1 MAIFILFFFKNSKL
15 EYHKLGTKTHQ
26 NYSSLLSN
34 YSSKILNSYC
44 TILCLVFL
52 FVVFPFVSI
61 SATNLTNTFDGDNL
75 FKLIGKPKTDPLV
88 REFLNKLGIK
98 DESLSSTSVWTYPEN
113 GIRIAFYKGAI
124 VDKIMLYDDTYSAND
139 KKFIAYSRKL
149 PKNLTWSDT
158 KSTTILKLGQPAKD
172 NANYM
177 EYDNLPVDVVFY
189 YDGSRI
195 KSRLKGILLRFKH
208 CISGDCQN
216 GEGTYVE
223 RDGSR
228 YEGEWKDGK
237 RHGKGQLVYTNG
249 VTKKGFWEGGDY
261 KGQDF
266 FASNGLYDLLGKHKS
281 SDEIKSASDK
291 QKDGYQ
297 QIHLAYDHFK
307 YVFNNNK
314 LRFYFNDYGYLY
326 KVAVNKSGFGEVS
339 HPLTEKVTAYSDQ
352 NYVAYIMGSPYKKY
366 KYRTGSTWLYKDK
379 KIDLRIRFDKNGI
392 MDGIDV
398 TLNDDAVLA
407 NTEQG
412 TCKTGN
418 CQDGFGEFISESGRY
433 VGKFKN
439 GKFDGQ
445 GTMYYASGGYYK
457 GDFVAGMRDGRGT
470 YIWSD
475 NSKYV
480 GNWKNNQ
487 KHGVG
492 SMHYQNKSRYEGQW
506 YQDQRH
512 GNGAMYYPN
521 GEHYIGD
528 WSYNSQTGKGTLYK
542 SNGKQQTG
550 VWQNG
555 RFKSTL

>member
-1 MAIFILFFFKNSKL
+1 MTVFTLFFSEKNKIHTKIQKNYFYFFSKAR
-15 EYHKLGTKTHQ
+15 
-26 NYSSLLSN
+26 N
-34 YSSKILNSYC
+34 ILKFFIC
-44 TILCLVFL
+44 FIVL
-52 FVVFPFVSI
+52 FSVCSFS
-61 SATNLTNTFDGDNL
+61 SATTILTNTVDGDNL
-75 FKLIGKPKTDPLV
+75 FKLIGKSKTDPLV
-88 REFLNKLGIK
+88 RDFLNKLGVR
-98 DESLSSTSVWTYPEN
+98 DEALSSASVWTYPN
-113 GIRIAFYKGAI
+113 DGIRIGFYKGDVI
-124 VDKIMLYDDTYSAND
+124 DKIMLYDNTYSAND
-139 KKFIAYSRKL
+139 TKFAAYSSKL
-149 PKNLTWSDT
+149 PKNLTWNDT
-158 KSTTILKLGQPAKD
+158 KSSTIVKLGIPSRD

-177 EYDNLPVDVVFY
+177 EYDNLPVEVVFY
-189 YDGSRI
+189 YEGSRI
-195 KSRLKGILLRFKH
+195 KSRLRGVLLRFKH

-216 GEGTYVE
+216 GEGVYVE

-249 VTKKGFWEGGDY
+249 VTKTGFWEGGDY

-266 FASNGLYDLLGKHKS
+266 FASNGLYDLLGKHKDS
-281 SDEIKSASDK
+281 EEIKSASNK
-291 QKDGYQ
+291 QKEGYQ
-297 QIHLAYDHFK
+297 QIHLAYDHFQ

-339 HPLTEKVTAYSDQ
+339 HPLTEKVTPYSDQ

-366 KYRTGSTWLYKDK
+366 TYRTGSTWLYKDK
-379 KIDLRIRFDKNGI
+379 KFDLRIQFDKDGI

-398 TLNDDAVLA
+398 TVNDEDILV
-407 NTEQG
+407 NVEQG
-412 TCKTGN
+412 ICKTGN
-418 CQDGFGEFISESGRY
+418 CQDGFGELLSEAGRY

-457 GDFVAGMRDGRGT
+457 GNFLEGMREGRGT

-475 NSKYV
+475 NSKYI
-480 GNWKNNQ
+480 GTWKKNQ

-512 GNGAMYYPN
+512 GEGSMYYPN

-542 SNGKQQTG
+542 TNGEQQTG
-550 VWQNG
+550 IWENG
-555 RFKSTL
+555 RLKTAL

>member
-1 MAIFILFFFKNSKL
+1 MTVFTFSFSKKYNLDTKIRIHKDYFHSFFKGVNNL
-15 EYHKLGTKTHQ
+15 VVF
-26 NYSSLLSN
+26 
-34 YSSKILNSYC
+34 
-44 TILCLVFL
+44 LCLIFL
-52 FVVFPFVSI
+52 FSVGSLT
-61 SATNLTNTFDGDNL
+61 SATNILTNTVDGDNL

-88 REFLNKLGIK
+88 RDFLNKLGVK
-98 DESLSSTSVWTYPEN
+98 DESLSSTSVWTYPN
-113 GIRIAFYKGAI
+113 SGIRIGFYKGNI
-124 VDKIMLYDDTYSAND
+124 IDKIMLYDNTYSASD
-139 KKFIAYSRKL
+139 KKFTAYSSKL

-158 KSTTILKLGQPAKD
+158 KASTILKLGRPLKD
-172 NANYM
+172 ISNYM
-177 EYDNLPVDVVFY
+177 EYNNLPVDVVFY

-195 KSRLKGILLRFKH
+195 RSRLRGILLRFKH

-216 GEGTYVE
+216 GEGVYVE

-249 VTKKGFWEGGDY
+249 VTKQGFWEGGDY
-261 KGQDF
+261 KGEDF
-266 FASNGLYDLLGKHKS
+266 FASNGLYNLLGKHKNS
-281 SDEIKSASDK
+281 EEIKSATNK

-297 QIHLAYDHFK
+297 QIRLAYDHFQ

-326 KVAVNKSGFGEVS
+326 KVAVNKSGFGEIS
-339 HPLTEKVTAYSDQ
+339 HPLTEKITPYSDQ

-366 KYRTGSTWLYKDK
+366 NYRTGSTWLYKDK
-379 KIDLRIRFDKNGI
+379 KFDLRIRFDKNGI

-398 TLNDDAVLA
+398 TVSEDDILV
-407 NTEQG
+407 TSQQG
-412 TCKTGN
+412 VCKTGN
-418 CQDGFGEFISESGRY
+418 CQDGFGEFVSESGRY

-445 GTMYYASGGYYK
+445 GTLYYASGGYYK
-457 GDFVAGMRDGRGT
+457 GGFSAGMRDGRGT

-475 NSKYV
+475 NSKYI
-480 GNWKNNQ
+480 GSWKNNQ

-512 GNGAMYYPN
+512 GEGSMYYPN

-542 SNGKQQTG
+542 TNGKQQTG
-550 VWQNG
+550 IWENG
-555 RFKSTL
+555 RLKSTL

>member
-1 MAIFILFFFKNSKL
+1 MTISTLSFSKFYKIDTKIHKKYSSFSKVINSVGILLCFIFLFFA
-15 EYHKLGTKTHQ
+15 
-26 NYSSLLSN
+26 
-34 YSSKILNSYC
+34 
-44 TILCLVFL
+44 
-52 FVVFPFVSI
+52 FPVTSI
-61 SATNLTNTFDGDNL
+61 SATNILTNTVDGDNL
-75 FKLIGKPKTDPLV
+75 FKLIGKSKTDPLV
-88 REFLNKLGIK
+88 RGFLNKLGIR
-98 DESLSSTSVWTYPEN
+98 DESLSSTSVWTYPNN
-113 GIRIAFYKGAI
+113 GIRIGFYKGDI
-124 VDKIMLYDDTYSAND
+124 IDRIMLYDNTYSAND
-139 KKFIAYSRKL
+139 TKFAAYSSKL
-149 PKNLTWSDT
+149 PKNLTWNDT
-158 KSTTILKLGQPAKD
+158 KSSTIVKLGSPSKD

-177 EYDNLPVDVVFY
+177 EYNNLPVEVVLY
-189 YDGSRI
+189 YTGSRI
-195 KSRLKGILLRFKH
+195 KSRLRGMLLRFKN
-208 CISGDCQN
+208 CISGDCQD
-216 GEGTYVE
+216 GEGVYVE

-249 VTKKGFWEGGDY
+249 VTKKGFWEAGNY

-266 FASNGLYDLLGKHKS
+266 FDSNGLYDLLGKHKDS
-281 SDEIKSASDK
+281 EEIKSASNK

-297 QIHLAYDHFK
+297 QIHLAYDHFQ
-307 YVFNNNK
+307 YIFNNNK

-339 HPLTEKVTAYSDQ
+339 HPLTEKVTPYSDQ

-366 KYRTGSTWLYKDK
+366 TYRTGSTWLYRDK
-379 KIDLRIRFDKNGI
+379 KFDLRIRFDKDGI

-398 TLNDDAVLA
+398 TVNDEDILIHA
-407 NTEQG
+407 EQG
-412 TCKTGN
+412 ICKTGN
-418 CQDGFGEFISESGRY
+418 CQDGFGELVSEVGRY
-433 VGKFKN
+433 VGKFKD

-457 GDFVAGMRDGRGT
+457 GGFSEGMREGRGT

-475 NSKYV
+475 NSKYI
-480 GNWKNNQ
+480 GSWKNNQ

-512 GNGAMYYPN
+512 GKGSMYYPN

-542 SNGKQQTG
+542 TNGQKQTG
-550 VWQNG
+550 IWENG
-555 RFKSTL
+555 RLKTAL

>member
-1 MAIFILFFFKNSKL
+1 M
-15 EYHKLGTKTHQ
+15 
-26 NYSSLLSN
+26 
-34 YSSKILNSYC
+34 
-44 TILCLVFL
+44 FL
-52 FVVFPFVSI
+52 FSVYSFS
-61 SATNLTNTFDGDNL
+61 SATNILTNTVDGDNL

-88 REFLNKLGIK
+88 KEFLKKLGLR
-98 DESLSSTSVWTYPEN
+98 DESLSSASVWTYPN
-113 GIRIAFYKGAI
+113 DGIRIGFYKGNV
-124 VDKIMLYDDTYSAND
+124 VDKIMLYDNSYSVND
-139 KKFIAYSRKL
+139 KKFTAYSSKL
-149 PKNLTWSDT
+149 PKMLTWNDT
-158 KSTTILKLGQPAKD
+158 KSSTILKLGQPSKD
-172 NANYM
+172 NSNYM
-177 EYDNLPVDVVFY
+177 EYNSFPVEVVFY
-189 YDGSRI
+189 YESSRI
-195 KSRLKGILLRFKH
+195 KSKLRGVLLRFKN
-208 CISGDCQN
+208 CTSGDCQN

-237 RHGKGQLVYTNG
+237 KHGKGQLVYTNG
-249 VTKKGFWEGGDY
+249 VTKKGFWESGNY

-266 FASNGLYDLLGKHKS
+266 FASNNLYDLLGKHKDS
-281 SDEIKSASDK
+281 EEIKSASNK
-291 QKDGYQ
+291 QKNDYQ
-297 QIHLAYDHFK
+297 QIHLAYDHFQ

-339 HPLTEKVTAYSDQ
+339 HPLTEKITPYSDQ
-352 NYVAYIMGSPYKKY
+352 NYVAYIMGLPYKKY
-366 KYRTGSTWLYKDK
+366 RYRTGSTWLYKDK
-379 KIDLRIRFDKNGI
+379 QFDLRIRFDKNGI
-392 MDGIDV
+392 MNGIDV
-398 TLNDDAVLA
+398 TVNEEDILVNA
-407 NTEQG
+407 EQG

-418 CQDGFGEFISESGRY
+418 CKDGFGELVAESGRY
-433 VGKFKN
+433 IGKFKN
-439 GKFDGQ
+439 GKFDGE

-457 GDFVAGMRDGRGT
+457 GSFSVGMRDGKGT
-470 YIWSD
+470 YMWSD

-512 GNGAMYYPN
+512 GKGSMYYPN

-550 VWQNG
+550 IWENG
-555 RFKSTL
+555 RLKTAL